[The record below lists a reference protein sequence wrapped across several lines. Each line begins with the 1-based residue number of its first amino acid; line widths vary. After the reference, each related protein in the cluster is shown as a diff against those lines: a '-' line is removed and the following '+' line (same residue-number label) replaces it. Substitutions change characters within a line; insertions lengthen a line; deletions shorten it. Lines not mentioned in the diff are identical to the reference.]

1 MPPGRV
7 SPPRAPRAV
16 RGVLLAGSSTAL
28 AISAHGMAGGGV
40 PDTAVTLALTALVAW
55 AGTALADRRGGLL
68 ATLALLGISQ
78 VCLHVLLTD
87 IAVPHDGHVHA
98 PVVPTGLMLA
108 THVVATLVNGVLL
121 TVAGAALN
129 AIASAVTGIVR
140 ALVISLAPSTP
151 LPSAPVAATV
161 GHLLA
166 VVLRVVCGRRGPPV
180 LS

>member
-1 MPPGRV
+1 MRPSRV
-7 SPPRAPRAV
+7 SPPRVV

-68 ATLALLGISQ
+68 ATLALLGVSQ
-78 VCLHVLLTD
+78 LCLHVLLTD
-87 IAVPHDGHVHA
+87 IAVSHDGHVHT
-98 PVVPTGLMLA
+98 PVVPSGLMLA
-108 THVVATLVNGVLL
+108 THIAATLVNGVLL
-121 TVAGAALN
+121 TVAGSALTAVAA
-129 AIASAVTGIVR
+129 AISGIVR
-140 ALVISLAPSTP
+140 ALVVSLAPSTP
-151 LPSAPVAATV
+151 LPSIPVAALV
-161 GHLLA
+161 DHLLA